1 VSTLTAPRPASAPT
15 AAARRAPGRRAAFT
29 DLVGSVRRTASAC
42 REATRAARYAFRTAR
57 DADDVPDG
65 ALLAPGPDRAPVP
78 DAVRQGD
85 LGSGVVRP
93 DGTDSGR
100 GPHRATGRSA
110 GRTPAGAERAPGTGT
125 DTDTSVDSDSGSGG
139 SGDAAAGGRPRRRVP
154 FDTGYRPRS
163 VALRQRARDVAELV
177 RAPAALSVPG
187 DVIAGALAVGRPAGG
202 RTLLLAA
209 SSVSL
214 YWAGMA
220 LNDWADREEDAA
232 ERPERPVPS
241 GRVGAGA
248 AFGIAAGLTAV
259 GLGLAASAGGRRVL
273 LRRTLP
279 LAAAVWA
286 YDLGLKH
293 TPFGPLAMA
302 AARALD
308 VLHGTGPA
316 PAGPAVRAAA
326 TVGVHT
332 WAVTRLSRHEVT
344 GEAGR
349 EPLLS
354 LAVTAVTALAAS
366 GLPEAALRR
375 AAAVRSLP
383 ETAPRRPAT
392 PRSLPVGLPRPDT
405 VVSLLACAA
414 YVRTCVRAQW
424 AALRGPAGAARVR
437 GAVGAGIHALLPLQA
452 GLVARC
458 GAPRTA
464 VLLAAGL
471 PQAARLAR
479 KVSPT

>member
-1 VSTLTAPRPASAPT
+1 MSTLTAPRPASAPT
-15 AAARRAPGRRAAFT
+15 SAARRAPGRRTAFT

-42 REATRAARYAFRTAR
+42 REATRAARHAFRTAR

-78 DAVRQGD
+78 DAVRHGGP
-85 LGSGVVRP
+85 GSGAVRP
-93 DGTDSGR
+93 GDTDSGR

-110 GRTPAGAERAPGTGT
+110 GRTPAGTERVPGTGADAGT
-125 DTDTSVDSDSGSGG
+125 GIDSGSGG

-241 GRVGAGA
+241 GRVGAGTA
-248 AFGIAAGLTAV
+248 LGIAAGLTAV
-259 GLGLAASAGGRRVL
+259 GLGLAAPAGGRRVL

-366 GLPEAALRR
+366 GLPETALRR

-392 PRSLPVGLPRPDT
+392 PRSLPAGLLRPDT

-424 AALRGPAGAARVR
+424 AALRGPADAARVR